1 MAGDKKE
8 TISSRL
14 SSAVRCFRKPEREKI
29 PAQQK
34 HRGWKTMPYI
44 LGNETCER
52 LASTSLFLNIL
63 VYLVGTFHL
72 DQVLA
77 VNIINIWYGV
87 TNFTPMFGA
96 FICDVYAGRFKT
108 IAFASFASLL
118 GMVVLT
124 LTAWL
129 PQLHPQK
136 CDQTKQPYV
145 QCQGPNSTQFGF
157 LLMGLGLMAVGT
169 GGIRPCSI
177 PFGVDQFDQ
186 TTQKGAKDIDSFFNW
201 YYLSFT
207 VVILITQTLVVYIQD
222 SVSWV
227 IGFGIPTVLMLFSIL
242 LFFLGTKVY
251 VFVEPEGSAFSGIA
265 QVFVAAYKKCRR
277 KLPEG
282 EYKHGIFYDPPPKGN
297 GSIKLTLTD
306 QFRFLNKAAMIVEN
320 EISPDG
326 TPTNP
331 WRLCSIQQ
339 VEEVKCLI
347 RIIPIWA
354 TGIITFV
361 PILVQSGT
369 FTVSQAM
376 KMDRYLGPN
385 FQIPP
390 GSITI
395 IPMLT
400 VGIWLPIYDRIIV
413 PALRKITKHEAGIT
427 MLQRITIGV
436 IFGILSVVVAGFVE
450 RERRNSAKLH
460 PQSQLSV
467 FWLVPQLA
475 LLGFAEAFNAIGQ
488 LEFFNKQ
495 FPDNMKSVGN
505 AFVYCSSGIGS
516 YLSSLLVTIIHKS
529 TRKDGQPGWLSN
541 DINAGR
547 LDLFYFLIAGL
558 TVLDFFCL
566 LYCAHGYQYRYGGDH
581 LVQQEQKSHPDL
593 ELAAASTGP

>member
-186 TTQKGAKDIDSFFNW
+186 TTQ
-201 YYLSFT
+201 
-207 VVILITQTLVVYIQD
+207 
-222 SVSWV
+222 
-227 IGFGIPTVLMLFSIL
+227 
-242 LFFLGTKVY
+242 KVY